1 MDFNATNK
9 TPNYGLPVF
18 IDSDKPS
25 WLVDWNSAM
34 TELDIV
40 IKEIST
46 SEESNKNLISTANA
60 NIAKINNTI
69 EEIHDYNYT
78 LTNRVVTLEGKT
90 NKLESE
96 YNTAINDLQAQNRLV
111 LQLQEAIDTINT
123 ELDSLTNNVILP
135 IEGELDSLTKIVNAN
150 KNAQDIINQQTTQKL
165 TELNSSVKNI
175 TNNTIPPIEGGLSS
189 LTNMVNKNTNDI
201 QQNSRAIELTT
212 SRLSNLEQDVQPLK
226 ARANVVHC
234 LNESGILPTTVKD
247 LTTDYSLKNISVVVY
262 ADYSPS
268 NMPKMALPPVFI
280 SNEISNETS
289 AESSG
294 TFGVETKTFL
304 TPNNTAESYTVA
316 VSFSGSGDSQT
327 LKVSISGNN
336 KITLRAYTAT
346 AQATK

>member
-9 TPNYGLPVF
+9 TPNYGLPIF
-18 IDSDKPS
+18 IASDKPS
-25 WLVDWNSAM
+25 WLVDWNGAM
-34 TELDIV
+34 TELDTV

-78 LTNRVVTLEGKT
+78 LTNRVVTLDGKT

-96 YNTAINDLQAQNRLV
+96 YNTVINDLQAQNRLV
-111 LQLQEAIDTINT
+111 LQLQEAINTINT
-123 ELDSLTNNVILP
+123 ELDNLTNNVIPP
-135 IEGELDSLTKIVNAN
+135 IEDGLDSLTKIVNAN

-165 TELNSSVKNI
+165 TELSTEVTNI
-175 TNNTIPPIEGGLSS
+175 KTNVIPPIEGGLSS
-189 LTNMVNKNTNDI
+189 LTNMINTNTNVI

-212 SRLSNLEQDVQPLK
+212 SRLSNLERDVHPLK

-247 LTTDYSLKNISVVVY
+247 LTADYTLKNISVVVY
-262 ADYSPS
+262 ADYSTS
-268 NMPKMALPPVFI
+268 NMPKMPLAPVF
-280 SNEISNETS
+280 ISNETS

-294 TFGVETKTFL
+294 TFGVETKTIL

-316 VSFSGSGDSQT
+316 VSYSGVGDSKT
-327 LKVSISGNN
+327 LNVSISGNN
-336 KITLRAYTAT
+336 KVALRTYTAT

>member
-1 MDFNATNK
+1 MDFNATNQ
-9 TPNYGLPVF
+9 TPNYGLPIF

-25 WLVDWNSAM
+25 WLVDWNGAM
-34 TELDIV
+34 TELDTV

-78 LTNRVVTLEGKT
+78 LTNRVVTLEGNT
-90 NKLESE
+90 NNLESE
-96 YNTAINDLQAQNRLV
+96 YNTIINDLQAQNRLV
-111 LQLQEAIDTINT
+111 LQLQEAINTINT
-123 ELDSLTNNVILP
+123 ELDNLTNNVIPP
-135 IEGELDSLTKIVNAN
+135 IEDGLDSLTKIVNAN
-150 KNAQDIINQQTTQKL
+150 KNAQDIINQQTAQKL
-165 TELNSSVKNI
+165 TELNSSVENI

-189 LTNMVNKNTNDI
+189 LTNMVNKNTEDI

-226 ARANVVHC
+226 ARSNVVHC
-234 LNESGILPTTVKD
+234 LNESGILPAAVKD
-247 LTTDYSLKNISVVVY
+247 LTEDYTLKNISVVVY
-262 ADYSPS
+262 ADYSTS
-268 NMPKMALPPVFI
+268 NMAKMALAPVF
-280 SNEISNETS
+280 ISNETS

-294 TFGVETKTFL
+294 TFGVETKTIL

-316 VSFSGSGDSQT
+316 VSYSGVGDSKT
-327 LKVSISGNN
+327 LNVSISGNN
-336 KITLRAYTAT
+336 KVALRAYTAT

>member
-9 TPNYGLPVF
+9 TPNYGLPIF

-25 WLVDWNSAM
+25 WLVDWNGAM
-34 TELDIV
+34 TELDTV

-96 YNTAINDLQAQNRLV
+96 YNTVINDLQAQNRLV
-111 LQLQEAIDTINT
+111 LQLQEAINTINT
-123 ELDSLTNNVILP
+123 ELDNLTNNVIPP
-135 IEGELDSLTKIVNAN
+135 IEGGLDSLTKIVNAN

-165 TELNSSVKNI
+165 TELNSSVENI

-189 LTNMVNKNTNDI
+189 LTNMVNKNTDDI

-212 SRLSNLEQDVQPLK
+212 SRLSNLEQDVQSLK

-234 LNESGILPTTVKD
+234 LNESGILPATVKD
-247 LTTDYSLKNISVVVY
+247 LTEDYTLKNISVVVY
-262 ADYSPS
+262 ADYSTS
-268 NMPKMALPPVFI
+268 NIPKMALAPVF
-280 SNEISNETS
+280 ISNETS

-316 VSFSGSGDSQT
+316 VSYSGVGDSKT
-327 LKVSISGNN
+327 LNVSISGNN
-336 KITLRAYTAT
+336 KVALRAYTAT

>member
-9 TPNYGLPVF
+9 TPNYGLPIF
-18 IDSDKPS
+18 IESDKPS
-25 WLVDWNSAM
+25 WLVDWNGAM
-34 TELDIV
+34 TELDTV

-96 YNTAINDLQAQNRLV
+96 YNTVINDLQAQNRLV
-111 LQLQEAIDTINT
+111 LQLQEAINTINT
-123 ELDSLTNNVILP
+123 ELDNLTNNVIPP
-135 IEGELDSLTKIVNAN
+135 IGGGLDSLTKIVNAN

-165 TELNSSVKNI
+165 TELSTEVTNI
-175 TNNTIPPIEGGLSS
+175 KTNVIPPIEGGLSS
-189 LTNMVNKNTNDI
+189 LTNMINTNTNDI

-212 SRLSNLEQDVQPLK
+212 SRLSNLERDVHPLK

-247 LTTDYSLKNISVVVY
+247 LTADYTLKNISVVVY
-262 ADYSPS
+262 ADYSTS
-268 NMPKMALPPVFI
+268 NMPKMPLAPVF
-280 SNEISNETS
+280 ISNETS

-294 TFGVETKTFL
+294 TFGVETKTIL

-316 VSFSGSGDSQT
+316 VSYSGVGDSKT
-327 LKVSISGNN
+327 LNVSISGNN
-336 KITLRAYTAT
+336 KVVLRAYTAT

>member
-1 MDFNATNK
+1 MDFNATNS
-9 TPNYGLPVF
+9 TPNYGLPIF
-18 IDSDKPS
+18 IDTDKPS

-34 TELDIV
+34 TELDTV

-69 EEIHDYNYT
+69 EEIQDYNYT

-96 YNTAINDLQAQNRLV
+96 YNTVINDLQAQNRLV
-111 LQLQEAIDTINT
+111 LQLQEAINTINT
-123 ELDSLTNNVILP
+123 ELDNLTKNVIPP
-135 IEGELDSLTKIVNAN
+135 IEGRVDSLAKIVNAN

-165 TELNSSVKNI
+165 TELSTEVTNI
-175 TNNTIPPIEGGLSS
+175 KRNVIPPIEGSLSS
-189 LTNMVNKNTNDI
+189 LTKMVNKNTNDI
-201 QQNSRAIELTT
+201 QQNSRSIELTT

-226 ARANVVHC
+226 ARSNVVHC
-234 LNESGILPTTVKD
+234 LNDSGILPATVKD
-247 LTTDYSLKNISVVVY
+247 LTEDYTLKNISVVVY
-262 ADYSPS
+262 ADYCSS
-268 NMPKMALPPVFI
+268 NMPKMALAPVFI
-280 SNEISNETS
+280 SGENS

-294 TFGVETKTFL
+294 TFGVETKTIL

-316 VSFSGSGDSQT
+316 VSYSGVGDSKT
-327 LKVSISGNN
+327 LSVLISGNN
-336 KITLRAYTAT
+336 KVELRAYTAT

>member
-1 MDFNATNK
+1 MDFNATNS
-9 TPNYGLPVF
+9 TPNYGLPIF

-25 WLVDWNSAM
+25 WLVDWNGAM
-34 TELDIV
+34 TELDTV

-69 EEIHDYNYT
+69 EEIQAYNT
-78 LTNRVVTLEGKT
+78 ALTNRVVTLEGKT

-96 YNTAINDLQAQNRLV
+96 YNTVINDLQAQNRLV
-111 LQLQEAIDTINT
+111 LQLQEGINTINT
-123 ELDSLTNNVILP
+123 ELDNLTNNVIPP
-135 IEGELDSLTKIVNAN
+135 IEGGLDSLTKIVNAN

-165 TELNSSVKNI
+165 TELSTEVTNI
-175 TNNTIPPIEGGLSS
+175 KTNVIPPIEGGLSS
-189 LTNMVNKNTNDI
+189 LTNMVNTNTNNI
-201 QQNSRAIELTT
+201 QQNSMAIELTT
-212 SRLSNLEQDVQPLK
+212 SRLSNLEQDVHPLK
-226 ARANVVHC
+226 ARANVVNC
-234 LNESGILPTTVKD
+234 LNYLDESGILPATVKD
-247 LTTDYSLKNISVVVY
+247 LTADYSLKNISVIVY
-262 ADYSPS
+262 ADYSTS
-268 NMPKMALPPVFI
+268 NAPKMSLPPVF
-280 SNEISNETS
+280 ISNETS

-316 VSFSGSGDSQT
+316 VSYSGVGDSKA

-336 KITLRAYTAT
+336 KVALRAYTAT

>member
-9 TPNYGLPVF
+9 TPNYGLPIF

-25 WLVDWNSAM
+25 WLVDWNGAM
-34 TELDIV
+34 TELDTV

-46 SEESNKNLISTANA
+46 SEEANKNLIATANA

-69 EEIHDYNYT
+69 EEIQDYNYT

-96 YNTAINDLQAQNRLV
+96 YNTVINDLQAQNRLV
-111 LQLQEAIDTINT
+111 LQLQEAINTINT
-123 ELDSLTNNVILP
+123 ELDNLTNNAIP
-135 IEGELDSLTKIVNAN
+135 HIEGGLDSLTKIVNAN
-150 KNAQDIINQQTTQKL
+150 KNAQDIINQQTKQKL
-165 TELNSSVKNI
+165 TELSTEVTNI
-175 TNNTIPPIEGGLSS
+175 KTNVIPPIEGGLSS
-189 LTNMVNKNTNDI
+189 LTGTVNKNTNDI
-201 QQNSRAIELTT
+201 QQNSRSIELTT

-226 ARANVVHC
+226 TRANVLHC
-234 LNESGILPTTVKD
+234 LNESGILPATVKD
-247 LTTDYSLKNISVVVY
+247 LTADYSLKNISVVVY
-262 ADYSPS
+262 ADYSTS
-268 NMPKMALPPVFI
+268 NTPKMALPPVF
-280 SNEISNETS
+280 ISNETS

-316 VSFSGSGDSQT
+316 VSYSGVGDSKT
-327 LKVSISGNN
+327 LNVSISGNN
-336 KITLRAYTAT
+336 KVALRAYTAT

>member
-9 TPNYGLPVF
+9 TPNYGLPIF

-25 WLVDWNSAM
+25 WLVDWNGAM
-34 TELDIV
+34 TELDTV

-60 NIAKINNTI
+60 NISKINNTI

-96 YNTAINDLQAQNRLV
+96 YNTVINDLQAQNRLV

-123 ELDSLTNNVILP
+123 ELDNLTNNVIPP
-135 IEGELDSLTKIVNAN
+135 IEGGLDSLTKIV
-150 KNAQDIINQQTTQKL
+150 NAQDIINQQTTQKL
-165 TELNSSVKNI
+165 TELSTEVTNI
-175 TNNTIPPIEGGLSS
+175 KTNVIPPIEGGLSS
-189 LTNMVNKNTNDI
+189 LTGTVNKNTNDI
-201 QQNSRAIELTT
+201 QQNSRSIELTT

-226 ARANVVHC
+226 TRANVLHC
-234 LNESGILPTTVKD
+234 LNESGILPATVKD
-247 LTTDYSLKNISVVVY
+247 LTADYSLKNISVVVY
-262 ADYSPS
+262 ADYSTS
-268 NMPKMALPPVFI
+268 NMPKMSLPPVFI
-280 SNEISNETS
+280 SSETS

-316 VSFSGSGDSQT
+316 VSYSNVGDSKT
-327 LKVSISGNN
+327 LNVSISGNN
-336 KITLRAYTAT
+336 KVALRAYTAT